1 MIGLGMAGLALST
14 PAIARDDVREPT
26 EQQAPADAV
35 QDEAGESS
43 TQPPVAQTDA
53 FGNVI
58 IVTARKREDMLQDI
72 PIAVAALSGNSLDD
86 VGIQR
91 LDETTALIPNLRV
104 SHAGTGPG
112 VASLY
117 IRGIGYNGTEKLEA
131 PSVGVFIDDFYWGMG
146 HGQLLDT
153 FDIERIEV
161 LRGPQSVLFGKN
173 TSRGAIM
180 VRRTKPQG
188 YTGGKVKVGIG
199 SYDQRVVQGVFHTP
213 TVLDDTLSFKVGGT
227 YRERDGFATNL
238 YDGTSEGDYEYVGL
252 HGMALWEPTGNL
264 EALFVFDYNRERGEA
279 TPLQNDNVL
288 GVDLFFGGQQLNPG
302 VRPHEVWP
310 DLVSDQRL
318 DAYRYSLRGDWETDI
333 GTITSITGYLDEADY
348 TLQDFDSGC
357 GADTQGLGCAF
368 TPNPLLVSAA
378 NPTGTLHTIRDQE
391 FKEFTQELRIASTL
405 TDTLFIQAGG
415 FFYDDAIESRQ
426 RTNFAAFKRT
436 TQDTR
441 SYALFGQVEWEI
453 VPDLTATA
461 GAQWIHEEK
470 EYSKTVFYL
479 PNVPVV
485 GGAVLLPLLEDEK
498 SWEDTVFQA
507 SLSRTPSPD
516 HLLYVSLSDGFRS
529 GGFSAR
535 GTAAEAVD
543 STLPNYTGGTGENF
557 LAFDP
562 ETTRQI
568 EIGSKNT
575 LFAGALTLNLTAFR
589 TELKGLQN
597 GSVAL
602 TPNFGVNTNIYINN
616 FQLAEFKG
624 FEIESILKI
633 PGLEGLTLLANM
645 GHLDASVEE
654 ALVPATRLGVGPGG
668 LPGSPQQGLI
678 DLSAAPLPQA
688 PEYTYAL
695 TANIEQDLT
704 AGLRVNST
712 VQFSYVDDVVLRS
725 LGTAPDVQKGY
736 GLLEGSIGFSWKQFS
751 LQLFGKNLLDEDY
764 RVNSLPNV
772 LFQGWGNLRTV
783 LVELTA
789 SSNVVGNRPL
799 ELQPRKVELI
809 CISN

>member
-1 MIGLGMAGLALST
+1 MTALHGDRISANVYEVRSGVTTLGLAGLLLS
-14 PAIARDDVREPT
+14 
-26 EQQAPADAV
+26 APAYGQSNAGGVPEQPLPTDTS
-35 QDEAGESS
+35 AGEQEDDTGQTPS
-43 TQPPVAQTDA
+43 TQTDA

-58 IVTARKREDMLQDI
+58 IVTARKREEVLQDI
-72 PIAVAALSGNSLDD
+72 PVAVAALSGESLDD
-86 VGIQR
+86 IGIQR

-173 TSRGAIM
+173 TSGGAIV

-188 YTGGKVKVGIG
+188 YLGGKVKVGIG
-199 SYDQRVVQGVFHTP
+199 NYDQRIIQGLLHTP
-213 TVLDDTLSFKVGGT
+213 ALLDETLSFKVGGT
-227 YRERDGFATNL
+227 YREREGFATNL

-252 HGMALWEPTGNL
+252 HAMALWEPTDSVK
-264 EALFVFDYNRERGEA
+264 ALFVFDYNRERGEA

-288 GVDLFFGGQQLNPG
+288 GVNLFFGGQQLNPG

-310 DLVSDQRL
+310 DLLSDQKL
-318 DAYRYSLRGDWETDI
+318 DAYRASLRVDWETGI

-357 GADTQGLGCAF
+357 GADTQGLGCNF
-368 TPNPLLVSAA
+368 TVNPLLASPT

-391 FKEFTQELRIASTL
+391 FKEFTQELRIASSL
-405 TDTLFIQAGG
+405 TDTLFLQAGG
-415 FFYDDAIESRQ
+415 FFYDDVIESRQ
-426 RTNFAAFKRT
+426 TTNFAAFERT

-453 VPDLTATA
+453 VPNLTATV

-470 EYSKTVFYL
+470 EYSKTVSYL
-479 PNVPVV
+479 PDVPVV
-485 GGAVLLPLLEDEK
+485 GGSVLLPLLKDEET
-498 SWEDTVFQA
+498 WEDTVYQA
-507 SLSRTPSPD
+507 SLSWAPSPD
-516 HLLYVSLSDGFRS
+516 HLLYISLSDGFRS

-543 STLPNYTGGTGENF
+543 PTLPNYTGGTGENF
-557 LAFDP
+557 LAFEP

-575 LFAGALTLNLTAFR
+575 LFNGALVLNLTAFT
-589 TELKGLQN
+589 TELNGLQT
-597 GSVAL
+597 GAVAL
-602 TPNFGVNTNIYINN
+602 TPNFGVNTNTYVNN

-633 PGLEGLTLLANM
+633 PGVDGLTLLANM
-645 GHLDASVEE
+645 GYLDASVEE
-654 ALVPATRLGVGPGG
+654 AMVPATRLGVGPGG
-668 LPGSPQQGLI
+668 LPGSPAQGLI
-678 DLSAAPLPQA
+678 DLSDTPLPQA

-695 TANIEQDLT
+695 TANYERDVSADL
-704 AGLRVNST
+704 RFNST
-712 VQFSYVDDVVLRS
+712 VVYSYVDDVVLRS
-725 LGTAPDVQKGY
+725 QGTAPDIQEGY
-736 GLLEGSIGFSWKQFS
+736 GLLDASVGLTWKQLS
-751 LQLFGKNLLDEDY
+751 LQLIGKNLLDEEY

-772 LFQGWGNLRTV
+772 LFQGWGNPRTV
-783 LVELTA
+783 LVEAT
-789 SSNVVGNRPL
+789 V
-799 ELQPRKVELI
+799 QF
-809 CISN
+809 